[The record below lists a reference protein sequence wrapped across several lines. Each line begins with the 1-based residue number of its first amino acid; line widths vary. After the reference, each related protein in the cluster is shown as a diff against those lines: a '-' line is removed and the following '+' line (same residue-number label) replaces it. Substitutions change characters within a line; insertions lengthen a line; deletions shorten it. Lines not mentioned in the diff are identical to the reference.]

1 MATKSRATRGGGYV
15 CKVGNFDIRHKI
27 TTPRKSKNL
36 KGDDIIAPGSVEASV
51 YKGRNLLK
59 GGFNDHTKAIQ
70 YAWSMIKSSK
80 LQHIVSKK
88 VITKYNLVS

>member
-1 MATKSRATRGGGYV
+1 MFVKWETSIS
-15 CKVGNFDIRHKI
+15 DIKLQHQE
-27 TTPRKSKNL
+27 NV
-36 KGDDIIAPGSVEASV
+36 KGDDIITLGSVEASV

>member
-27 TTPRKSKNL
+27 TQPKKTRNL
-36 KGDDIIAPGSVEASV
+36 KGEFHIQPGSVEASV
-51 YKGRNLLK
+51 YEGRNLFK

-70 YAWSMIKSSK
+70 YAWGRVKSSK

-88 VITKYNLVS
+88 VITKYNLV